1 MNAYIKSLY
10 LGLLPCF
17 MWGSSLG
24 VKAQDDVPASDV
36 KQEWRIKGFVDT
48 YHALGV
54 NQSGRWMSSRTRL
67 RGELARNV
75 GKATLFTSFSA
86 VYT

>member
-54 NQSGRWMSSRTRL
+54 NQ
-67 RGELARNV
+67 
-75 GKATLFTSFSA
+75 
-86 VYT
+86 